1 MNEVRNV
8 ATFHN
13 AIFAVRA
20 NRPVKILAIGDQEG
34 KSPVYL
40 CVDEQGK
47 STWQSTTEFTIIDS
61 NALPNVNPESLGRLT
76 SSGR

>member
-13 AIFAVRA
+13 SIYAFRS

-40 CVDEQGK
+40 CVDETGQ
-47 STWQSTTEFTIIDS
+47 STWQSVQEFTIVDS
-61 NALPNVNPESLGRLT
+61 SALPSLESLKSLT
-76 SSGR
+76 EANTRR